1 MERLMSVTR
10 VILAPEPGPAASGVA
25 AERAAP
31 QTLSQGPDG
40 SSADLA
46 DAQGLARQQWE
57 NWHARLLAAIA
68 AEREACAR
76 LAERFDASR
85 LAVAIRSRGE
95 LSAQA
100 RALNDWAEGHLARY
114 GIPWPG
120 EDMDR

>member
-1 MERLMSVTR
+1 MRERAPTR
-10 VILAPEPGPAASGVA
+10 VPGADRYRKPRLFVA
-25 AERAAP
+25 
-31 QTLSQGPDG
+31 TLPYSRRSFRRVVWK
-40 SSADLA
+40 SSH
-46 DAQGLARQQWE
+46 
-57 NWHARLLAAIA
+57 WHARLLAAIA

-95 LSAQA
+95 LSTQA

-114 GIPWPG
+114 GVPWPG